1 MWQTTLILSN
11 RRMRKK
17 RKMMEGR
24 RKLLLPKLVKK
35 NITSDLELE
44 RLSKIQNPPEIFPI

>member
-24 RKLLLPKLVKK
+24 RKLLLPKLAKK